1 MNKYFMVKIGLSAG
15 KHAHTQSQGTAGGT
29 TCVWNKY
36 YQEIYVV
43 TNSGATEVRRG
54 AKSEAAWLH

>member
-43 TNSGATEVRRG
+43 TNSGATEVRRR
-54 AKSEAAWLH
+54 AK